1 MTADP
6 GGLRKALENV
16 RTYVR
21 TRYPSND
28 PGWRTIEW
36 MVESALTP
44 EATAPDALREAAQSA
59 IRLAQAIP
67 HSVDVE
73 QAGMQAE
80 VVIATLRDA
89 LALTP
94 EATAPD
100 TGLQEA
106 LTADEWQRVVDALIA
121 DGLAAVSRR
130 LEAALEATAPA
141 CKCVDWAPDTEYL
154 SVEQR
159 PIGTHMPWCPEATAP
174 LREATARGD
183 ALAAEYRR
191 RLTPEATA
199 PDGDVFLYPASSP
212 QGPRTPWQD
221 GWNAGVEAALTGTTG
236 TAITPEATAPEACD
250 VCLSFGYLSC
260 DGCGHCLARARERLR
275 ALTPRLPD
283 ARIADDSDSQE
294 AAMRRPCGHAGCAP
308 GDPRDA

>member
-130 LEAALEATAPA
+130 LEAAL
-141 CKCVDWAPDTEYL
+141 
-154 SVEQR
+154 
-159 PIGTHMPWCPEATAP
+159 G
-174 LREATARGD
+174 
-183 ALAAEYRR
+183 
-191 RLTPEATA
+191 
-199 PDGDVFLYPASSP
+199 
-212 QGPRTPWQD
+212 
-221 GWNAGVEAALTGTTG
+221 
-236 TAITPEATAPEACD
+236 ATAPEGGSPND
-250 VCLSFGYLSC
+250 
-260 DGCGHCLARARERLR
+260 R
-275 ALTPRLPD
+275 
-283 ARIADDSDSQE
+283 
-294 AAMRRPCGHAGCAP
+294 
-308 GDPRDA
+308 